1 MKFLHLCLRNFAIL
15 AQLQIICIC
24 SYINSFA
31 CSKKQKLE
39 EILEES
45 TKNVD
50 KINLIK
56 AV

>member
-1 MKFLHLCLRNFAIL
+1 MLIHLHVQKNK
-15 AQLQIICIC
+15 
-24 SYINSFA
+24 SY
-31 CSKKQKLE
+31 LE